1 MKFLIEMSN
10 KMKKYFI
17 VCLILISGITLSAFS
32 PTNNDFVTPYQYE
45 LYKSWLRLGN
55 FKTNFP
61 SFISEDKII
70 KKFRDKNN
78 EEITV
83 EYDWKDHKIFNQ
95 KEKLRFTEKNEVN
108 NFIESLIYRLN
119 CDRKIFFFDY
129 LNASGVILKFGNF
142 QREQAAD
149 SLWKCFAD
157 KRIHL
162 ANLQIEKIKK
172 GFSAIIS
179 EKNGIRF
186 SLDFPPNYKIPNWR
200 EMNISLAPIP
210 ISKPKPKKTQVP
222 ETKILKPKKAISP
235 PQTKKSVKSKTSNLE
250 NYIAAN
256 YRKMQ
261 TKELLQNK
269 VSDVSRFIKREFPH
283 HRIVHSD
290 NEFTLKIQPFQ
301 GKYRSDLILKVHNN
315 SDGIEIFP
323 DLKFSLQN
331 KILKTKSGDDIDLSK
346 LSEREIEKI
355 SPFLGQLICEHRALG
370 TKLLNFF
377 LIHDRVSTSLVVN
390 GEKRQFYE
398 IYSYA
403 NLLLL
408 LNKFWQK
415 RVVYFNLR
423 DVKKINGCIEFKGYL
438 FAVEPESEKY
448 DFAEIR
454 FRLDKNYQMD
464 LIMMFLYP
472 QEQLKG

>member
-1 MKFLIEMSN
+1 MKIF
-10 KMKKYFI
+10 FI
-17 VCLILISGITLSAFS
+17 VCLILISGITLAAFS
-32 PTNNDFVTPYQYE
+32 PTNNDFVTIYQYE

-61 SFISEDKII
+61 AFISEDKII
-70 KKFRDKNN
+70 KKFRDRHN

-83 EYDWKDHKIFNQ
+83 EYDWKNHKIFNQ
-95 KEKLRFTEKNEVN
+95 KEKLRFTEKSEVN

-129 LNASGVILKFGNF
+129 LNASSVILKFGNL

-149 SLWKCFAD
+149 SLWNCFAD
-157 KRIHL
+157 KRIHI
-162 ANLQIEKIKK
+162 ANLQIEKTKK
-172 GFSAIIS
+172 GFSEIIS

-200 EMNISLAPIP
+200 EMKFSVSAIS
-210 ISKPKPKKTQVP
+210 ISKPKSNKKQIP
-222 ETKILKPKKAISP
+222 ETKILKPKKAILS
-235 PQTKKSVKSKTSNLE
+235 PQTKKTVKSKTSNLE

-269 VSDVSRFIKREFPH
+269 VSDVSRFIKHEFPH

-290 NEFTLKIQPFQ
+290 NEFAIKIQPFQ
-301 GKYRSDLILKVHNN
+301 GKYRSDLILKVHKN

-331 KILKTKSGDDIDLSK
+331 KILKTKSGDNIDLSK
-346 LSEREIEKI
+346 LSERETENI

-370 TKLLNFF
+370 TKLLNFL

-423 DVKKINGCIEFKGYL
+423 DVKKINGFIEFKGYL
-438 FAVEPESEKY
+438 FAVKPESEKY

-454 FRLDKNYQMD
+454 FRLDKDYQMD